1 VAARPSASAK
11 QPDVVFR
18 SVLAGPS
25 RSDQIAKT
33 LSERDM
39 RKAFGTKSIASPRG
53 YCVIVNKSAA
63 LPAADF
69 VNDHTRSRSVGT
81 R

>member
-39 RKAFGTKSIASPRG
+39 RKAFGTKSIASPRR
-53 YCVIVNKSAA
+53 YCVISNNFAT
-63 LPAADF
+63 LPAADL
-69 VNDHTRSRSVGT
+69 VKNDTRTRSVGT